1 MEDRLLA
8 QLASGLDA
16 LDLRYE
22 AKPGLVHLGF
32 GEGVQW
38 LGMTFNA
45 DQWSENG
52 VSLRVR
58 AYMPLVRSVRR
69 SAFLAPP
76 AWIAETVTLCNLFNA
91 LHLRAGSLWMDPS
104 DGDLTFSWSVPV
116 GRELPLDH
124 LDHII
129 RMAHVLMHVRPDFD
143 LLVTG
148 GTNAAD
154 AFARHEE
161 RDATGHTARDAAEAD
176 DASGHVSDARSGEA
190 GDEEDGQ
197 PPLRWVA

>member
-32 GEGVQW
+32 GEGAQW

-45 DQWSENG
+45 DQWSEDG
-52 VSLRVR
+52 ASLRVR

-76 AWIAETVTLCNLFNA
+76 AWIAEAVTLCNLFNA

-129 RMAHVLMHVRPDFD
+129 GM
-143 LLVTG
+143 VTG